1 MNIRNA
7 NLLERKCM
15 YKITKL
21 MNPLHFTIFTGN
33 RIGETFNGHSSFF
46 TIYNTF
52 FASFLHTKPKFFV
65 LIAMVSFVFRI
76 CLLK

>member
-1 MNIRNA
+1 
-7 NLLERKCM
+7 M
-15 YKITKL
+15 YNVTKL

-33 RIGETFNGHSSFF
+33 RVGDLMVTALSLLF
-46 TIYNTF
+46 NTF
-52 FASFLHTKPKFFV
+52 FASLLHTKPKFFV